1 MARTDLA
8 RRSRDN
14 PNLFDEG
21 AESRPPWTARDDRP
35 LPKPNPLTESPVGL
49 QRRDFRQV
57 PDLKLSKRVIA
68 PPQRDGS
75 FACVLV
81 PEKHG
86 DQRRQRWMS
95 SRT

>member
-35 LPKPNPLTESPVGL
+35 SPNRTLLRNLPLG
-49 QRRDFRQV
+49 
-57 PDLKLSKRVIA
+57 SKDVTFAKCRISNYRNASLLHLNATAALRVCLF
-68 PPQRDGS
+68 QK
-75 FACVLV
+75 
-81 PEKHG
+81 KHG